1 MMKIDWK
8 ISKIFLSEDFSAT
21 EIKGVVLFKVFAD
34 TKNMMAKTTP
44 KTMQEIAKIV
54 KLVLFL
60 SKKLKYLTLA
70 ALIPSFNSP
79 GAY

>member
-1 MMKIDWK
+1 MKIDWK
-8 ISKIFLSEDFSAT
+8 IKSKFLREDFSAT
-21 EIKGVVLFKVFAD
+21 EIKGVVLFKVFAEA
-34 TKNMMAKTTP
+34 KNIMVKITP
-44 KTMQEIAKIV
+44 KAMQHIAKI
-54 KLVLFL
+54 KRLVLFR